1 MDHIYDIIILG
12 GGPAGYTAAMYA
24 GRAGLD
30 TLMIEKLSVGGQ
42 MALTDKI
49 DNYPGF
55 PQGID
60 GFSLGQ
66 TMKEGADL
74 AGVPTEFAEIT
85 GAELTTPVKIIHT
98 DSGDFKARSVIIAT
112 GADHRRLGLPEEEA
126 LTSRGVHY
134 CATCDAMFYRNK
146 TVAVIGGGNTAVAA
160 AGVLSR
166 LSKKVILIHRRDTL
180 RAGKAEQEAL
190 LQKDNVEFRWN
201 SRPVAFLHDEKFR
214 GLKVQDVRTG
224 EEEEILCDGV
234 FVSVGQKPN
243 TELFEGQ
250 IALVPGGYIDA
261 GEDTKTSVPGVFAA
275 GDVRSKPLRQ
285 IVTAA
290 SDGAVAAHMAEAYL
304 TAK

>member
-1 MDHIYDIIILG
+1 MEHIYDIIILG

-24 GRAGLD
+24 GRSGLD
-30 TLMIEKLSVGGQ
+30 TLIIEKLSVGGQ

-74 AGVPTEFAEIT
+74 AGAKTEFAEIT
-85 GAELTTPVKIIHT
+85 GTELQGKIKVIRT
-98 DSGDFKARSVIIAT
+98 DSGDFRARSVIIAT
-112 GADHRRLGLPEEEA
+112 GADHRHLGLPEEEE

-134 CATCDAMFYRNK
+134 CATCDAMFYRGK
-146 TVAVIGGGNTAVAA
+146 TVAVIGGGNTAAA
-160 AGVLSR
+160 AARVLSR

-180 RAGKAEQEAL
+180 RAGRAEQDAL
-190 LQKDNVEFRWN
+190 AETDNVEFRWN
-201 SRPVAFLHDEKFR
+201 SRPVGFLHDEKFR
-214 GLKVQDVRTG
+214 GVRVQNVQTG
-224 EEEEILCDGV
+224 KEEDISCDGV

-250 IALVPGGYIDA
+250 VSLVPGGYIDA
-261 GEDTKTSVPGVFAA
+261 GEDTKTSLPGVFAA

-285 IVTAA
+285 IITAA
-290 SDGAVAAHMAEAYL
+290 SDGAVAAQQAELYL
-304 TAK
+304 TSK

>member
-1 MDHIYDIIILG
+1 MEHIYDIIILG

-24 GRAGLD
+24 GRSGLD
-30 TLMIEKLSVGGQ
+30 TLIIEKLSVGGQ

-60 GFSLGQ
+60 GFTLGQ
-66 TMKEGADL
+66 SMKEGADL
-74 AGVPTEFAEIT
+74 AGAKTEFAEIT
-85 GAELTTPVKIIHT
+85 GAELEGKVKTIHT
-98 DSGDFKARSVIIAT
+98 DSGDFMARAVILAT
-112 GADHRRLGLPEEEA
+112 GADHRHLGLPEEEA

-134 CATCDAMFYRNK
+134 CATCDAMFYRGK

-160 AGVLSR
+160 AQVLSR

-180 RAGKAEQEAL
+180 RAGRAEQNAL
-190 LQKDNVEFRWN
+190 LDRDNVEFRWN
-201 SRPVAFLHDEKFR
+201 SKPVAFLHDDKFR
-214 GLKVQDVRTG
+214 GVRLQNVLTG
-224 EEEEILCDGV
+224 EEEDVLCDGV

-261 GEDTKTSVPGVFAA
+261 GEDTGTSLPGVFAA

-290 SDGAVAAHMAEAYL
+290 SDGAVAAHMAELYL
-304 TAK
+304 TAE

>member
-66 TMKEGADL
+66 AMKEGADL